1 MRTQELGILL
11 PLYRYRVTGTASCS
25 LPGWGSEPAD
35 QVATGGSACDN
46 GTAVQPSSWA
56 KRRKDR
62 SSETSLHPDAH
73 LRPPHSLTRNRV
85 TSPAVTPA
93 HPVPPAGTAE
103 PTNKPATPIRP
114 TSPAVSPR
122 WLTRYSRYRSSNA
135 SAGPAGAGRTG
146 SGNDAQADQV
156 IQQARAARRG
166 QLPVATFTPSAQE
179 PRGLARRVLMYRMSV

>member
-1 MRTQELGILL
+1 ML

-62 SSETSLHPDAH
+62 SSETSLHPDAP

-103 PTNKPATPIRP
+103 PTNKPAT
-114 TSPAVSPR
+114 A
-122 WLTRYSRYRSSNA
+122 A
-135 SAGPAGAGRTG
+135 C
-146 SGNDAQADQV
+146 QADLPRRQPALAYQV
-156 IQQARAARRG
+156 
-166 QLPVATFTPSAQE
+166 LPVPLEQ
-179 PRGLARRVLMYRMSV
+179 RLRRPGWRRAHGQRKRRPGR